1 MISLKKQKGF
11 TLVELL
17 IVIIIIG
24 ILATL
29 VIVTFTGV
37 QQKARDAKRQTD
49 INALK
54 TQLEAFYATTG
65 YYPTLAH
72 FSDTSSGGWVA
83 TNMKG
88 LDPNAEKDPKFTGSG
103 AYIVAGTGDATH
115 YGYAVTC
122 SDTSDETT
130 CSAYTLT
137 ATLESGGTF
146 SKSSNT

>member
-37 QQKARDAKRQTD
+37 QQKARDSKRKTD
-49 INALK
+49 LDALK
-54 TQLEAFYATTG
+54 TQLEAYYAQNG
-65 YYPTLAH
+65 YYPTYTH
-72 FSDTSSGGWVA
+72 FSDTSTGGWVA

-88 LDPNAEKDPKFTGSG
+88 LDPNAEKDPKFTGTGAYLQSG
-103 AYIVAGTGDATH
+103 AGDATH
-115 YGYAVTC
+115 YGYDVTC
-122 SDTSDETT
+122 TDTTDDTT
-130 CSAYTLT
+130 CSAYKLT

-146 SKSSNT
+146 TESSNT